1 MANDTTSGQTSF
13 WLQVFSNSKV
23 NGALYLGD
31 HLPSYGWAWPTDTYM
46 QRRLRLIR
54 LNALESTDSSCGDAD
69 LSSNGIDC
77 AAGRLELAHA
87 ETLH

>member
-1 MANDTTSGQTSF
+1 MASSANGQASF

-31 HLPSYGWAWPTDTYM
+31 LLPSYGWAWPTETYF
-46 QRRLRLIR
+46 QRRRRLIR
-54 LNALESTDSSCGDAD
+54 ANVVDATVSCGGTESH
-69 LSSNGIDC
+69 LSDISC
-77 AAGRLELAHA
+77 APKRVELERS

>member
-1 MANDTTSGQTSF
+1 MASSVNGQTKF

-31 HLPSYGWAWPTDTYM
+31 HLPSNGWDWPTETYL
-46 QRRLRLIR
+46 QRRRRLIR
-54 LNALESTDSSCGDAD
+54 ANVVGGTESQLSDIPCAPERVELE
-69 LSSNGIDC
+69 
-77 AAGRLELAHA
+77 RA